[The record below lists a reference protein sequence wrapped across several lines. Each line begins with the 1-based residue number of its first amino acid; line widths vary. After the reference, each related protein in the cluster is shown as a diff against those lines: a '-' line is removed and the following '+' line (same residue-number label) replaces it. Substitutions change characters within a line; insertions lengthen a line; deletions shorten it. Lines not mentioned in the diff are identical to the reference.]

1 MGIEMRVPA
10 DAEQIIEKLNEHGFE
25 AYVVGGCVRDSL
37 LGKEPEDWDITTS
50 AKPEEVK
57 AIFSRTIDT
66 GIQHGT
72 VTVML
77 NRQGYEVTTYRV
89 DGEYEDGRHPK
100 SVDFTT
106 SLLEDLK
113 RRDFTINAMA
123 YNGREG
129 LVDAFG
135 GMEDLENRVIRCV
148 GSAVNRFTEDALR
161 ILRAVRFSAQL
172 DFRIED
178 ETYEAISLIAPNL
191 EKVSKER
198 IATELTKLL
207 LSGHPEKMKRVSD
220 TGASRYIS
228 EPFFKAAV
236 LSKGEL
242 RPLGC
247 LPAVKYMRWAGF
259 LRREQGETAAD
270 ILRDLKMDCDTMD
283 RVKILVSRW
292 RTPIAAEKPA
302 IRRVMN
308 QIPGDLFD
316 SLLCFQTVF
325 AGEVGE
331 GYGETLETVKALAE
345 EIRGAGDPVNLK
357 DLAVDGRDLMA
368 DGMKPGP
375 ALGKTLNALMEQVL
389 ERPECNE
396 RAYLLR
402 AAGLENGIK
411 ES

>member
-1 MGIEMRVPA
+1 M
-10 DAEQIIEKLNEHGFE
+10 
-25 AYVVGGCVRDSL
+25 GGCVRDSL

-50 AKPEEVK
+50 ARPGEVK
-57 AIFSRTIDT
+57 SIFSRTIDT

-123 YNGREG
+123 YNSREG

-135 GMEDLENRVIRCV
+135 GIEDLENRVIRCV

-178 ETYEAISLIAPNL
+178 ETYEAISIIAPNL
-191 EKVSKER
+191 EKVSIER

-207 LSGHPEKMKRVSD
+207 LSSHPEKMKRVSD
-220 TGASRYIS
+220 TGAARYVS
-228 EPFFKAAV
+228 EPFCRAAA
-236 LSKGEL
+236 LNKDEL
-242 RPLGC
+242 RPLGL
-247 LPAVKYMRWAGF
+247 LPAVKYMRWAGL
-259 LRREQGETAAD
+259 LRREQGETAAA

-283 RVKILVSRW
+283 KVKILVSRW
-292 RTPIAAEKPA
+292 RIPISAEKPA

-308 QIPGDLFD
+308 QIPPDLLD
-316 SLLCFQTVF
+316 SLLCFQEVF
-325 AGEVGE
+325 AAELGE
-331 GYGETLETVKALAE
+331 GYRETLKAVKTLAE
-345 EIRGAGDPVNLK
+345 EIRRDGDPVNLK
-357 DLAVDGRDLMA
+357 ELAVDGRDLMA
-368 DGMKPGP
+368 AGMKPGP

-389 ERPECNE
+389 EQPECNTRE
-396 RAYLLR
+396 YLLN
-402 AAGLENGIK
+402 AAGLKCELP
-411 ES
+411 

>member
-1 MGIEMRVPA
+1 M
-10 DAEQIIEKLNEHGFE
+10 
-25 AYVVGGCVRDSL
+25 GGCVRDSL

-50 AKPEEVK
+50 ARPGEVK
-57 AIFSRTIDT
+57 SIFSRTIDT

-123 YNGREG
+123 YNSREG

-135 GMEDLENRVIRCV
+135 GIEDLENRVIRCV

-178 ETYEAISLIAPNL
+178 ETYEAISIIAPNL

-207 LSGHPEKMKRVSD
+207 LSSHPEKMKRVSD
-220 TGASRYIS
+220 TGASRYVS
-228 EPFFKAAV
+228 EPFCRAAA
-236 LSKGEL
+236 LNKDEL
-242 RPLGC
+242 RPLGL
-247 LPAVKYMRWAGF
+247 LPAVKYMRWAGL
-259 LRREQGETAAD
+259 LRREQGETAAA

-283 RVKILVSRW
+283 KVKILVSRW
-292 RTPIAAEKPA
+292 RIPISAEKPA

-308 QIPGDLFD
+308 QIPPDLLD
-316 SLLCFQTVF
+316 SLLCFQEVF
-325 AGEVGE
+325 AAELGE
-331 GYGETLETVKALAE
+331 GYRETLKAVKTLAE
-345 EIRGAGDPVNLK
+345 EIRRDGDPVNLK
-357 DLAVDGRDLMA
+357 ELAVDGRDLMA
-368 DGMKPGP
+368 AGMKPGP

-389 ERPECNE
+389 EQPECNTRE
-396 RAYLLR
+396 YLLN
-402 AAGLENGIK
+402 AAGLKCELP
-411 ES
+411 

>member
-1 MGIEMRVPA
+1 MVKEIRVPA

-50 AKPEEVK
+50 ARPGEVK
-57 AIFSRTIDT
+57 SIFSRTIDT

-123 YNGREG
+123 YNSREG

-135 GMEDLENRVIRCV
+135 GIEDLENRVIRCV

-178 ETYEAISLIAPNL
+178 ETYEAISIIAPNL

-207 LSGHPEKMKRVSD
+207 LSSHPEKMKRVSD
-220 TGASRYIS
+220 TGASRYVS
-228 EPFFKAAV
+228 EPFCRAAS
-236 LSKGEL
+236 LNKDEL
-242 RPLGC
+242 RPLGL
-247 LPAVKYMRWAGF
+247 LPAVKYMRWAGL
-259 LRREQGETAAD
+259 LRREQGETAAA

-283 RVKILVSRW
+283 KVKILVSRW
-292 RTPIAAEKPA
+292 RIPISAEKPA

-308 QIPGDLFD
+308 QIPPDLLD
-316 SLLCFQTVF
+316 SLLCFQEVF
-325 AGEVGE
+325 AAELGE
-331 GYGETLETVKALAE
+331 GYRETLKAVKTLAE
-345 EIRGAGDPVNLK
+345 EIRRDGDPVNLK
-357 DLAVDGRDLMA
+357 ELAVDGRDLMA
-368 DGMKPGP
+368 AGMKPGP

-389 ERPECNE
+389 EQPECNTRE
-396 RAYLLR
+396 YLLN
-402 AAGLENGIK
+402 AAGLKCELP
-411 ES
+411 

>member
-1 MGIEMRVPA
+1 MVKEIRVPA

-368 DGMKPGP
+368 AGMKPGP

>member
-148 GSAVNRFTEDALR
+148 GSTVNRFTEDALR

-368 DGMKPGP
+368 AGMKPGP

>member
-368 DGMKPGP
+368 AGMKPGP

-411 ES
+411 DS

>member
-123 YNGREG
+123 YTGREG

-368 DGMKPGP
+368 AGMKPGP

>member
-1 MGIEMRVPA
+1 MVKEIRVPA

-50 AKPEEVK
+50 ARPGEVK
-57 AIFSRTIDT
+57 SIFSRTIDT

-123 YNGREG
+123 YNSREG

-135 GMEDLENRVIRCV
+135 GIEDLENRVIRCV

-178 ETYEAISLIAPNL
+178 ETYEAISIIAPNL

-207 LSGHPEKMKRVSD
+207 LSSHPEKMKRVSD
-220 TGASRYIS
+220 TGASRYVS
-228 EPFFKAAV
+228 EPFCRAAA
-236 LSKGEL
+236 LNKDEL
-242 RPLGC
+242 RPLGL
-247 LPAVKYMRWAGF
+247 LPAVKYMRWAGL
-259 LRREQGETAAD
+259 LRREQGETAAA

-283 RVKILVSRW
+283 KVKILVSRW
-292 RTPIAAEKPA
+292 RIPISAEKPA

-308 QIPGDLFD
+308 QIPPDLLD
-316 SLLCFQTVF
+316 SLLCFQEVF
-325 AGEVGE
+325 AAELGE
-331 GYGETLETVKALAE
+331 GYRETLKAVKTLAE
-345 EIRGAGDPVNLK
+345 EIRRDGDPVNLK
-357 DLAVDGRDLMA
+357 ELAVDGRDLMA
-368 DGMKPGP
+368 AGMKPGP

-389 ERPECNE
+389 EQPECNTRE
-396 RAYLLR
+396 YLLN
-402 AAGLENGIK
+402 AAGLKCE
-411 ES
+411 

>member
-228 EPFFKAAV
+228 EPFFKAAM

-368 DGMKPGP
+368 AGMKPGP

>member
-129 LVDAFG
+129 MVDAFG

-292 RTPIAAEKPA
+292 STPIAAEKPA

-368 DGMKPGP
+368 AGMKPGP

>member
-1 MGIEMRVPA
+1 MVKEIRVPA

-50 AKPEEVK
+50 ARPGEVK
-57 AIFSRTIDT
+57 SIFSRTIDT

-368 DGMKPGP
+368 AGMKPGP

>member
-50 AKPEEVK
+50 AKPGEVK

-316 SLLCFQTVF
+316 SLLCFQAVF

-331 GYGETLETVKALAE
+331 GYGETLKMVKALAE
-345 EIRGAGDPVNLK
+345 EIREAGDPVNLK
-357 DLAVDGRDLMA
+357 ELAVDGRDLMA
-368 DGMKPGP
+368 AGMNPGP

-402 AAGLENGIK
+402 AAGLKNGIK

>member
-368 DGMKPGP
+368 AGMKPGP

-402 AAGLENGIK
+402 AAGLENGK
-411 ES
+411 

>member
-191 EKVSKER
+191 EKVSRER

-368 DGMKPGP
+368 AGMKPGP

>member
-331 GYGETLETVKALAE
+331 GYGETLKMVKALAE
-345 EIRGAGDPVNLK
+345 EIREAGDPVNLK
-357 DLAVDGRDLMA
+357 ELAVDGRDLMA
-368 DGMKPGP
+368 AGMNPGP

-402 AAGLENGIK
+402 AAGLKNGIK

>member
-247 LPAVKYMRWAGF
+247 LPAVKYMRWAGV

-368 DGMKPGP
+368 AGMKPGP

>member
-1 MGIEMRVPA
+1 MVKEIRVPA

-50 AKPEEVK
+50 ARPGEVK
-57 AIFSRTIDT
+57 SIFSRTIDT

-123 YNGREG
+123 YNSREG

-135 GMEDLENRVIRCV
+135 GIEDLENRVIRCV

-178 ETYEAISLIAPNL
+178 ETYEAISIIAPNL
-191 EKVSKER
+191 EKVSKEW

-207 LSGHPEKMKRVSD
+207 LSSHPEKMKRVSD
-220 TGASRYIS
+220 TGASRYVS
-228 EPFFKAAV
+228 EPFCRAAA
-236 LSKGEL
+236 LNKDEL
-242 RPLGC
+242 RPLGL
-247 LPAVKYMRWAGF
+247 LPAVKYMRWAGL
-259 LRREQGETAAD
+259 LRREQGETAAA

-283 RVKILVSRW
+283 KVKILVSRW
-292 RTPIAAEKPA
+292 RIPISAEKPA

-308 QIPGDLFD
+308 QIPPDLLD
-316 SLLCFQTVF
+316 SLLCFQEVF
-325 AGEVGE
+325 AAELGE
-331 GYGETLETVKALAE
+331 GYRETLKAVKTLAE
-345 EIRGAGDPVNLK
+345 EIRRDGDPVNLK
-357 DLAVDGRDLMA
+357 ELAVDGRDLMA
-368 DGMKPGP
+368 AGMKPGP

-389 ERPECNE
+389 EQPECNTRE
-396 RAYLLR
+396 YLLN
-402 AAGLENGIK
+402 AAGLKCELP
-411 ES
+411 

>member
-325 AGEVGE
+325 AAELGE
-331 GYGETLETVKALAE
+331 GYRETLKAVKTLAE
-345 EIRGAGDPVNLK
+345 EIRRDGDPVNLK
-357 DLAVDGRDLMA
+357 ELAVDGRDLMA
-368 DGMKPGP
+368 AGMKPGP

-389 ERPECNE
+389 EQPECNTRE
-396 RAYLLR
+396 YLLN
-402 AAGLENGIK
+402 AAGLKCELP
-411 ES
+411 

>member
-50 AKPEEVK
+50 AKPGEVK

-308 QIPGDLFD
+308 QIPGELFD
-316 SLLCFQTVF
+316 SLLCFQKVF

-331 GYGETLETVKALAE
+331 GYGETLKMVKALAE
-345 EIRGAGDPVNLK
+345 EIREAGDPVNLK
-357 DLAVDGRDLMA
+357 ELAVDGRDLMA
-368 DGMKPGP
+368 AGMNPGP

-402 AAGLENGIK
+402 AAGLKNGIK